1 MRREDQGQGLVEFA
15 LTVPMLLL
23 LLIGV
28 LDVGRGFQAY
38 VSLGNAVREG
48 AREAA
53 LHGADASAPWGPAA
67 NSASV
72 VSAVRGRIVGVRT
85 EDVAVTSSWP
95 SGTNAAGSEVVVGA
109 TYTFQPIAFAFLGG
123 VSMPMS
129 ATTRARIQN

>member
-1 MRREDQGQGLVEFA
+1 MRRSEGGQAIVEFA
-15 LTVPMLLL
+15 LTIPILLL
-23 LLIGV
+23 LMIGV

-38 VSLGNAVREG
+38 VSLGNAVREA

-53 LHGADASAPWGPAA
+53 LHGADASAEWGPTA
-67 NSASV
+67 NDANV
-72 VSAVRGRIVGVRT
+72 VTAVRGRIAGIRT

-95 SGTNAAGSEVVVGA
+95 SSSNAAGSEVVVGA

-129 ATTRARIQN
+129 ASSRARIQN